1 MRFVDGMAFYAFVLE
16 PPLPRTQF
24 DMQATQADAEE
35 APLSDFDQA
44 LMNVL
49 LLFPEAYR
57 AIVEEM
63 RRLRA
68 ERKRSP

>member
-1 MRFVDGMAFYAFVLE
+1 M
-16 PPLPRTQF
+16 
-24 DMQATQADAEE
+24 
-35 APLSDFDQA
+35 SDFDQA

-57 AIVEEM
+57 AVVEEM

-68 ERKRSP
+68 EKERSP

>member
-1 MRFVDGMAFYAFVLE
+1 MAFYAFVLE

-24 DMQATQADAEE
+24 DTEPADDAE
-35 APLSDFDQA
+35 APMSDFDQA
-44 LMNVL
+44 LTKVL

-57 AIVEEM
+57 AVVEEI

-68 ERKRSP
+68 ERKGSP

>member
-1 MRFVDGMAFYAFVLE
+1 MAFYAFVTE

-24 DMQATQADAEE
+24 DVQADVQADDEE

-57 AIVEEM
+57 AVVEEM
-63 RRLRA
+63 RRIRG